1 MYIATLPDEEMM
13 SRIFRIVFLLVITLL
28 LACGTKTEQIY
39 VSKEGDDSNN
49 KTEST
54 PLATIEKA
62 LEIIQRKK
70 VRTRSTFVL

>member
-1 MYIATLPDEEMM
+1 MY
-13 SRIFRIVFLLVITLL
+13 
-28 LACGTKTEQIY
+28 Q
-39 VSKEGDDSNN
+39 KEGDDSNN
-49 KTEST
+49 KTKST